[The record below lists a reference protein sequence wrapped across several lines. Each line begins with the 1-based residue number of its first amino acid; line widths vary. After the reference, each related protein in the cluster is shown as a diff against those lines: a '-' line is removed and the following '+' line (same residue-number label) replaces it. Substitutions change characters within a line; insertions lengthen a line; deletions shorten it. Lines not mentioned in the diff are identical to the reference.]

1 MIYRYC
7 YEFFACLSNLHVL
20 KSAQDTI
27 GTTETCKKL
36 LGAGFDSLSK
46 RTIAPFRNT
55 TLADQLGGS
64 RSTMSTPDSMDSYSF
79 VAMVPGSVLLPG
91 TMGMTVVEFLES
103 MAGSGQA
110 KYPLRRLLQTMIF
123 SVMSCL
129 VLSRY
134 FTFDQLYY
142 MTLLHTLAPP
152 CYILMYIFF
161 SCSIGAGKS
170 LISSAIRKAEK
181 VVNWAIL
188 GSSMLPPLSQ
198 DISPGV
204 MLFSGALLGISVS
217 LSDLIAG
224 LQIKATRKTEQGISL
239 TREN

>member
-46 RTIAPFRNT
+46 RTIAPFRNRRRP
-55 TLADQLGGS
+55 AWRS
-64 RSTMSTPDSMDSYSF
+64 WSTMSTPDSMDSYSF

-217 LSDLIAG
+217 LSDLIAC